1 MKTKIRYKNKVK
13 LIEKDDNKY
22 IYKIKKSD
30 KKALYQYLLNIK
42 FINFLPL
49 KETNNQYEIYNYIE
63 DEYITNDE
71 KAIDIINVLISLHV
85 KTTTYQEISIEEIK
99 TLYENTK
106 KNIKYLRNYYLDL
119 QDYIETKVYMSP
131 AEQLLMNNIS
141 KFYKALNYA
150 EEKIEQWYIEKEQQ
164 KQERT
169 VQLHNNL
176 SLDHIIKKDIPYI
189 ISWDKSKRGNPIYD
203 FLYFYKKEYNNL
215 EMNYLFSLYQDKYSF
230 YPEEKMLFESLI
242 SIPEKISFQ
251 KTNYI
256 NTINAKSIIDYVDK
270 TNEFLLKYNKKNEH
284 TNHEEF
290 K

>member
-30 KKALYQYLLNIK
+30 KKDLYQYLLNIK

>member
-30 KKALYQYLLNIK
+30 KKDLYQYLLNIK

-215 EMNYLFSLYQDKYSF
+215 EMNYWFSLYQDKYSF

>member
-30 KKALYQYLLNIK
+30 KKDLYQYLLNIK

-85 KTTTYQEISIEEIK
+85 KTTIYQEISIEEIK

-176 SLDHIIKKDIPYI
+176 SLDHII
-189 ISWDKSKRGNPIYD
+189 
-203 FLYFYKKEYNNL
+203 
-215 EMNYLFSLYQDKYSF
+215 
-230 YPEEKMLFESLI
+230 
-242 SIPEKISFQ
+242 
-251 KTNYI
+251 
-256 NTINAKSIIDYVDK
+256 
-270 TNEFLLKYNKKNEH
+270 
-284 TNHEEF
+284 
-290 K
+290 

>member
-30 KKALYQYLLNIK
+30 KKDLYQYLLNIK

-119 QDYIETKVYMSP
+119 QDYIETKVYMSR

>member
-30 KKALYQYLLNIK
+30 KKDLYQYLLNIK

-215 EMNYLFSLYQDKYSF
+215 EMNYLFNLYQDKYSF